1 LQTDNDRQ
9 AGQTTAIQTDDN
21 RPITSKEASRITG
34 SEQTQKK
41 FLRFRDLKTR
51 GIVNN
56 WTTLR
61 RWIKEGR
68 FPPGRLIG
76 PNTRVWTEEEIERWI
91 ASCPTTA
98 KKEAGGHAD
107 R

>member
-1 LQTDNDRQ
+1 LQTDNNRQAGQTAVQTDNDR
-9 AGQTTAIQTDDN
+9 
-21 RPITSKEASRITG
+21 PITGKEAGRITG
-34 SEQTQKK
+34 SEPTQKK

-76 PNTRVWTEEEIERWI
+76 PHTRVWTEEEVEAWLPHALCPGKRG
-91 ASCPTTA
+91 ASD
-98 KKEAGGHAD
+98 G